1 MVKRFIPI
9 IISVLF
15 CACSVTKSIKKADKR
30 YDIGEYYT
38 AAEKYKQVYKRI
50 PKERKDLKG
59 YVTFQQGQCYRILND
74 PKAVTAYKTA
84 STHKYFHTDSTL
96 FRNYAYVLQ
105 YYGKYAEALKQYD
118 LYLKNHPNDSLTLQG
133 IERCATEDTTS
144 IPILQTV
151 TLAEGFNTRKAS
163 SIAPAFTGTNNET
176 IFYTSNYVP
185 KKVSNKQLTTQSA
198 ITGKPIFQLYSIR
211 QNAQGEWG
219 ETQVIPFFATIEET
233 TKDNKQ
239 APIEYG
245 ICSFTADGKTI
256 FFTTAQHIT
265 DQDQGTKIYTSSRT
279 SGTWSTPQ
287 PIVLFKDSAVSI
299 AHPTINS
306 TADKLYFVSDAP
318 GGYGG
323 KDLWVAERQGNS
335 WGNVRNLGSDINTPG
350 DEMFPTIRPDGKLY
364 FSSTAHGSYGGLD
377 ICVAIP
383 DSINKD
389 HWIVQNIG
397 YPFNSTYDDFGIT
410 FETGKENGFFTSNRP
425 IEKYPKGYDHIYAF
439 TLPESALIVQGNII
453 STSGERVEGATLR
466 LIGTDGTNVKSQVK
480 RDGEYKFRLHPNTQY
495 VMLASARGYL
505 NSSTDFQTNADD
517 RQYFQKDFL
526 LAPIAH
532 PSQIDNIFFDLG
544 KWEVAKASEPG
555 LKALAKLLQDNP
567 HVTIELS
574 AHTDCIG
581 DSTFNKEL
589 SQKRANSVV
598 NYLINNGISSERLT
612 AVGYGMSKPV
622 IADEQMS
629 NEYPFIPREQV
640 LDKAFIH
647 LLPQEQ
653 QEVCN
658 AINRRIEFK
667 VLSTTYKLY

>member
-1 MVKRFIPI
+1 MQRFIPI
-9 IISVLF
+9 IILVLF
-15 CACSVTKSIKKADKR
+15 CGCSVTKSIKKADKR

-38 AAEKYKQVYKRI
+38 AAEKYKQVYRRI
-50 PKERKDLKG
+50 PKDRKDLKG
-59 YVTFQQGQCYRILND
+59 YVSFQQGQCYRILND
-74 PKAVTAYKTA
+74 PKAISSYKTA
-84 STHKYFHTDSTL
+84 ITHKYFHTDSSL

-105 YYGKYAEALKQYD
+105 YYGKYSEALKQYN
-118 LYLKNHPNDSLTLQG
+118 LYLKSYPDDSLTLQG
-133 IERCATEDTTS
+133 IVRCSSEDTTS
-144 IPILQTV
+144 IPILQNISLV
-151 TLAEGFNTRKAS
+151 DGFNTRKAS
-163 SIAPAFTGTNNET
+163 SLSPTFTGINNDVV
-176 IFYTSNYVP
+176 FYTSNQQV
-185 KKVSNKQLTTQSA
+185 KKTSNKHLIAQSA
-198 ITGKPIFQLYSIR
+198 ITGKPIFKLYTIR
-211 QNAQGEWG
+211 QNVQGEWDDI
-219 ETQVIPFFATIEET
+219 QVIPFFTPLEGT
-233 TKDNKQ
+233 QKDTKSI
-239 APIEYG
+239 PIEYG
-245 ICSFTADGKTI
+245 ICSLTADGKNI
-256 FFTTAQHIT
+256 FFTMSQHID
-265 DQDQGTKIYTSSRT
+265 DQDQGTKIYTSSRS

-287 PIVLFKDSAVSI
+287 PVVLFKDSSI
-299 AHPTINS
+299 SVAHPTINS

-323 KDLWVAERQGNS
+323 KDLYMAERQGNGWS
-335 WGNVRNLGSDINTPG
+335 NIHNLGDDINTAG

-383 DSINKD
+383 DSVTIG

-425 IEKYPKGYDHIYAF
+425 IEKYPKGYDHIYVF
-439 TLPESALIVQGNII
+439 TLPESALMVQGSII
-453 STSGERVEGATLR
+453 STSGERVEGVTLR
-466 LIGTDGTNVKSQVK
+466 LIGNDGTNVKLQVK
-480 RDGEYKFRLHPNTQY
+480 RDGEYKLKLHPNTQY

-505 NSSTDFQTNADD
+505 NRSTDFRTNSDV

-544 KWEVAKASEPG
+544 KWEVAKSSEPG
-555 LKALAKLLQDNP
+555 LKSLVKLLQDNP

-581 DSTFNKEL
+581 DSTFNKDL

-598 NYLINNGISSERLT
+598 NYLINSGISSERLT
-612 AVGYGMSKPV
+612 AMGYGMSNPV
-622 IADEQMS
+622 IADERLS
-629 NEYPFIPREQV
+629 NEYPFIPRGQV
-640 LDKAFIH
+640 LDKPFIH
-647 LLPQEQ
+647 LLPREQ
-653 QEVCN
+653 QEICN